1 MKVKLFIFALAV
13 MVTTVG
19 PFGVTSPQAVEAKPT
34 TVECPDN
41 WKNRP
46 LIERGSTGRYVRS
59 FQRNWNTVRDQSKT
73 ALVVDGVF
81 GEKTEKAVKNF
92 QRTHTVTINGR
103 VEQLR
108 VDGVVGPKTWC
119 GLYQAITS

>member
-1 MKVKLFIFALAV
+1 MKIKFLIFAIAILA
-13 MVTTVG
+13 MLVG
-19 PFGVTSPQAVEAKPT
+19 PFGFVGTQQVAAKPT

-46 LIERGSTGRYVRS
+46 FIELGSSGRYVRS
-59 FQRNWNTVRDQSKT
+59 FQRNWNTVRDQSKP
-73 ALVVDGVF
+73 ALDVDGFF
-81 GEKTEKAVKNF
+81 GPKTEKAVKNF

-119 GLYQAITS
+119 GLYQAVTS